1 MNASA
6 DDTVN
11 VAPFVDDKP
20 DDENKESIDDD
31 AKTEDDAV
39 EGDSPE
45 GIQAENQMQNNDS
58 DDSDDSADSADSN
71 MDELLSKIEDVVLDK
86 FKEFLSSETENV
98 DAADDDKKSDGD
110 DTERTSAMK
119 YSDRKV
125 ATGTNGKP
133 SDALNPA
140 DVVEDAPKTGIDF
153 DTVKE
158 VDRQKDKATEPGS
171 SFLGDNFDGSTIN
184 PGDID
189 YTNTP
194 VSKPDNAAATA
205 STASV
210 MKLVDQYIK
219 AGVINESK
227 RFDTIAS
234 LASLSPEAVK
244 NQSLAIASII
254 DANKRRS
261 EEMAAVA
268 RSAKLNRH
276 FADDADDTDDTD
288 DQNDDADS
296 VVDDL
301 EDENGDNTAKNKD
314 KATGTKTC
322 ALIDMFGTAKA
333 TVARRS
339 AGRFIWRT
347 ASRSGTA
354 TNLTKAIAAA
364 SKASGTPLVR
374 ATDKNI
380 QVASK
385 RRKASRR
392 AKIQAHRTQVR
403 RSAARS
409 NRSDKVARRAAIRN
423 VQARRAPQIQRMHT
437 PNLTTRTSG
446 VNEPRII
453 F

>member
-1 MNASA
+1 MKTSA

-20 DDENKESIDDD
+20 DDENKESVDDN

-45 GIQAENQMQNNDS
+45 GIQAENQMQNDSS
-58 DDSDDSADSADSN
+58 DDSVDSN
-71 MDELLSKIEDVVLDK
+71 ADELLSKIEDVVLDK
-86 FKEFLSSETENV
+86 FKEFLSSETEKV
-98 DAADDDKKSDGD
+98 DATDDDDNESDGD
-110 DTERTSAMK
+110 DTERTSAMS
-119 YSDRKV
+119 YSERKV
-125 ATGTNGKP
+125 ATGTDGKP
-133 SDALNPA
+133 SDTALNPA
-140 DVVEDAPKTGIDF
+140 DVVDNAPKTGIDF

-158 VDRQKDKATEPGS
+158 VDRQKDKSTEPGS

-194 VSKPDNAAATA
+194 VSKPGNAASTA

-268 RSAKLNRH
+268 RSAKMNRH
-276 FADDADDTDDTD
+276 FADDADDQT
-288 DQNDDADS
+288 DDADS

-301 EDENGDNTAKNKD
+301 EDEDGENTAKNKD
-314 KATGTKTC
+314 KSTSNKTC

-333 TVARRS
+333 TVARKS

-354 TNLTKAIAAA
+354 TDLTRAIAAA

-374 ATDKNI
+374 ATDRNI
-380 QVASK
+380 EAAFR
-385 RRKASRR
+385 RRKANRR
-392 AKIQAHRTQVR
+392 AKIQAHRAQAR
-403 RSAARS
+403 RAAAARRNRSA
-409 NRSDKVARRAAIRN
+409 KVSRKAAIRN
-423 VQARRAPQIQRMHT
+423 VQAHRAPQIQRMRT
-437 PNLTTRTSG
+437 PSLTTRTSG
-446 VNEPRII
+446 ANEPRII

>member
-1 MNASA
+1 MKTSA

-20 DDENKESIDDD
+20 DDENKESVDDD
-31 AKTEDDAV
+31 AKTKDDAV

-45 GIQAENQMQNNDS
+45 GIQAENQMQNDS
-58 DDSDDSADSADSN
+58 SDDSADSNA
-71 MDELLSKIEDVVLDK
+71 DELLSKIEDVVLDK
-86 FKEFLSSETENV
+86 FKEFLSSETEKV
-98 DAADDDKKSDGD
+98 DATDDDDKESDGD
-110 DTERTSAMK
+110 DTERTSAMS
-119 YSDRKV
+119 YSERKV
-125 ATGTNGKP
+125 ATGTDGKP
-133 SDALNPA
+133 SDTALNPA
-140 DVVEDAPKTGIDF
+140 DVVDNAPKTGIDF

-158 VDRQKDKATEPGS
+158 VDRQKDKSTEPGS

-194 VSKPDNAAATA
+194 VSKPDNAASTA

-268 RSAKLNRH
+268 RSAKMNRH
-276 FADDADDTDDTD
+276 FADDSTDDADDQT
-288 DQNDDADS
+288 DDADS
-296 VVDDL
+296 VADDL
-301 EDENGDNTAKNKD
+301 EDEDGENTAKNKD
-314 KATGTKTC
+314 KSTSNKTC

-333 TVARRS
+333 TVARKS

-354 TNLTKAIAAA
+354 TDLTKAIAAA

-380 QVASK
+380 EVASR
-385 RRKASRR
+385 RRKANRR
-392 AKIQAHRTQVR
+392 AKIQAHRAQAR
-403 RSAARS
+403 RAAAARRNRSA
-409 NRSDKVARRAAIRN
+409 KVSRKAAIRN
-423 VQARRAPQIQRMHT
+423 VQAHRAPQIQRMRT
-437 PNLTTRTSG
+437 PSLTARTSG
-446 VNEPRII
+446 ANEPRII

>member
-1 MNASA
+1 MKTSA

-20 DDENKESIDDD
+20 DDENKESVDDD

-45 GIQAENQMQNNDS
+45 GIQAENQMQNDSS
-58 DDSDDSADSADSN
+58 DDSVDSN
-71 MDELLSKIEDVVLDK
+71 ADELLSKIEDVVLDK
-86 FKEFLSSETENV
+86 FKEFLSSETEKV
-98 DAADDDKKSDGD
+98 DATDKEDNKSDSD
-110 DTERTSAMK
+110 DTERTSAMS
-119 YSDRKV
+119 YSERKV
-125 ATGTNGKP
+125 ATGTDGKP
-133 SDALNPA
+133 SDTALNPA
-140 DVVEDAPKTGIDF
+140 DVVDNAPKTGIDF

-158 VDRQKDKATEPGS
+158 VDRQKDKSTEPGS

-194 VSKPDNAAATA
+194 VSKPGNAASTA

-268 RSAKLNRH
+268 RSAKMNRH
-276 FADDADDTDDTD
+276 FADDADDQT
-288 DQNDDADS
+288 DDADS

-301 EDENGDNTAKNKD
+301 EDEDGENTAKNKD
-314 KATGTKTC
+314 KSTSNKTC

-333 TVARRS
+333 TVARKS

-354 TNLTKAIAAA
+354 ISLTKAIAAA

-380 QVASK
+380 EVASR
-385 RRKASRR
+385 RRKANRR
-392 AKIQAHRTQVR
+392 AKIQAHRAQARRAAAVR
-403 RSAARS
+403 RSRS
-409 NRSDKVARRAAIRN
+409 AKVSRKAAIRN
-423 VQARRAPQIQRMHT
+423 VQAHRAPQIQRMRT
-437 PNLTTRTSG
+437 PSLTTRTSG
-446 VNEPRII
+446 ANEPRII